1 MSPADPNPHNSPS
14 PTSVSVMAA
23 RRRQPAGGAGQGAS
37 APVANVNGKDPAEA
51 AERAVK
57 KSRTE
62 PQEAQGI
69 PLCGGVG
76 REVGAGDGGRG
87 TSGCAGDG
95 CSGGARGRKAS
106 GVGDRDDYSAVD
118 GRVGAE
124 LAGAPPHAS
133 VESRKAVRGV
143 GDSEGTGGAVGVV
156 LPLPHL
162 SLSAFSHS
170 QHLFFYTHTN
180 FGNYESTLRNIRLQ
194 RMQRMQRQTM
204 RGHERCSRYWG

>member
-1 MSPADPNPHNSPS
+1 LLLPLTAAQCAVTHVMSPADPNPQCSPS
-14 PTSVSVMAA
+14 PTSVSVMAE
-23 RRRQPAGGAGQGAS
+23 RRRQAAGAAGQGES
-37 APVANVNGKDPAEA
+37 APNVNGKDPVEA

-76 REVGAGDGGRG
+76 QGVGAGDGGRG

-95 CSGGARGRKAS
+95 CGGGARGRKAS
-106 GVGDRDDYSAVD
+106 GVEDRDDYSAVD
-118 GRVGAE
+118 GLVGAE
-124 LAGAPPHAS
+124 LAGAHAS

-143 GDSEGTGGAVGVV
+143 GDSDDAGGAVGVV
-156 LPLPHL
+156 LPMPHL

-170 QHLFFYTHTN
+170 QHLFLIPHTN
-180 FGNYESTLRNIRLQ
+180 FGNYV
-194 RMQRMQRQTM
+194 
-204 RGHERCSRYWG
+204 

>member
-1 MSPADPNPHNSPS
+1 MSPADPNPHCSPS
-14 PTSVSVMAA
+14 PTSVSVMAE
-23 RRRQPAGGAGQGAS
+23 RRRQAAGAAAGQGAL
-37 APVANVNGKDPAEA
+37 APNVNGKDLAEA

-76 REVGAGDGGRG
+76 QGVGAGDGGLG

-95 CSGGARGRKAS
+95 CGGGARGGKAS
-106 GVGDRDDYSAVD
+106 GVEDRDDYSAVD
-118 GRVGAE
+118 GHVGAE
-124 LAGAPPHAS
+124 LAGAHTS

-143 GDSEGTGGAVGVV
+143 GDSDDAVGAVGVV
-156 LPLPHL
+156 LPMPHL

-170 QHLFFYTHTN
+170 QHLFLIPHTN
-180 FGNYESTLRNIRLQ
+180 FDN
-194 RMQRMQRQTM
+194 
-204 RGHERCSRYWG
+204 CV

>member
-1 MSPADPNPHNSPS
+1 MEDEVQAA
-14 PTSVSVMAA
+14 VQVM
-23 RRRQPAGGAGQGAS
+23 G
-37 APVANVNGKDPAEA
+37 VA
-51 AERAVK
+51 
-57 KSRTE
+57 
-62 PQEAQGI
+62 
-69 PLCGGVG
+69 
-76 REVGAGDGGRG
+76 
-87 TSGCAGDG
+87 
-95 CSGGARGRKAS
+95 GARGRKAS

-124 LAGAPPHAS
+124 LAGAHAS